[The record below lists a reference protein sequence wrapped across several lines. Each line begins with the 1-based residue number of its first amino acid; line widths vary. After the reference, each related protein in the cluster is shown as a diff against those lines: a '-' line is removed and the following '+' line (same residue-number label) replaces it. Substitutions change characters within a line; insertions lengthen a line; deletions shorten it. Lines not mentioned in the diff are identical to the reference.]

1 MLKQNDL
8 VSPEDR
14 ITIELRRAF
23 LNLPT
28 AEPWRILG
36 KQAENV
42 ARHYKSGQSLCDG
55 EARQGMTLSNI
66 NLKTPRI

>member
-8 VSPEDR
+8 ASPEDR

-23 LNLPT
+23 LNLPP
-28 AEPWRILG
+28 ADPWRILV

-42 ARHYKSGQSLCDG
+42 ARHYKSGQSLYDG
-55 EARQGMTLSNI
+55 EARQGNDI
-66 NLKTPRI
+66 VEY